1 MMVDCSPERLLAF
14 AGIKMGWIK
23 GMLPR
28 SRRTPQPDTRNN
40 PHFMSTWVSG
50 IFPTLRHPNFQTL
63 FDVDSY
69 RYSFQPRHDR
79 NKRVEE
85 RIRLAL
91 KRA

>member
-1 MMVDCSPERLLAF
+1 MMVDCSLERLLAF

-50 IFPTLRHPNFQTL
+50 IFPILRHLNFQPFLTSIVT
-63 FDVDSY
+63 DTVSS
-69 RYSFQPRHDR
+69 REMIETS
-79 NKRVEE
+79 E